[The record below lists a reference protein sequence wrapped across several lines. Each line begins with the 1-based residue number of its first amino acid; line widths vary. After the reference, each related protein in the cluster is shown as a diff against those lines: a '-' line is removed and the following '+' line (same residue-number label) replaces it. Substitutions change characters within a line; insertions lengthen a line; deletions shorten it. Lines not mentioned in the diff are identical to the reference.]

1 MQGLGFRIQVL
12 HGFRELGIR
21 DIRGYRGLGV
31 KGFRVSGLGLGRSP
45 IGASG
50 FLITGSS
57 VAEGL
62 KDSSGDSVL
71 ILHRKP
77 IPEVLTSQCCKP

>member
-45 IGASG
+45 IGLPVFS
-50 FLITGSS
+50 
-57 VAEGL
+57 
-62 KDSSGDSVL
+62 
-71 ILHRKP
+71 
-77 IPEVLTSQCCKP
+77 